1 MTDLLSKDY
10 SEFKNY
16 FETES
21 LKYFD
26 IQLKKYENLELLWK
40 SMQYTFF
47 LDSKRFRP
55 YLVYLI
61 GKIFKIKFETLFS
74 YALAIEIIHTYSLIH
89 DDLPAL
95 DNDDFRRGQLSNHK
109 VFGEDIALLSGD
121 ALQAEAFYLISEIKN
136 IEPVQLLKII
146 KILAFKIGPRGMV
159 GGQILDMKVNSD
171 IKLLELQNIHLLK
184 TAYLIE
190 SAVIGAAILAK
201 ANDNQLVNLSNFAI
215 NLGIAF
221 QIKDDLLDG
230 LDSDQDYKNYIKVIG
245 LEKTQQELVIKSQL
259 AVTSLV
265 NIQSNL
271 FHISDLESLVQY
283 NIERTK

>member
-1 MTDLLSKDY
+1 ML
-10 SEFKNY
+10 
-16 FETES
+16 
-21 LKYFD
+21 
-26 IQLKKYENLELLWK
+26 
-40 SMQYTFF
+40 
-47 LDSKRFRP
+47 FR
-55 YLVYLI
+55 
-61 GKIFKIKFETLFS
+61 S
-74 YALAIEIIHTYSLIH
+74 
-89 DDLPAL
+89 
-95 DNDDFRRGQLSNHK
+95 
-109 VFGEDIALLSGD
+109 
-121 ALQAEAFYLISEIKN
+121 
-136 IEPVQLLKII
+136 
-146 KILAFKIGPRGMV
+146 IGPRGMV

-171 IKLLELQNIHLLK
+171 IKLSELQNIHLLK

-190 SAVIGAAILAK
+190 SAVIGAAILSK
-201 ANDNQLVNLSNFAI
+201 ATDDQLVNLSNFAI

-265 NIQSNL
+265 NIKSNL